1 MLNMDMK
8 KIGIGVASAAL
19 TAIVVDMAVSTI
31 KGKDLIKSAYVM
43 AKIGRHY
50 QGRIIVTDE
59 ELEEYELLN
68 EKLQS
73 FINSLNGKKSRSFNK
88 EDIRNAHAFYQE
100 VENFYN
106 VHCA

>member
-1 MLNMDMK
+1 MLNMK

-31 KGKDLIKSAYVM
+31 KGRDLIKAAIVM
-43 AKIGRHY
+43 TKIGKYYHY
-50 QGRIIVTDE
+50 HGRIVTDE

-73 FINSLNGKKSRSFNK
+73 FIESLNGKKSRSFNS
-88 EDIRNAHAFYQE
+88 EDMRNAHDFYKE
-100 VENFYN
+100 VECFYN
-106 VHCA
+106 AHCA

>member
-1 MLNMDMK
+1 MLNLDMK
-8 KIGIGVASAAL
+8 KIGIGVLAAAL
-19 TAIVVDMAVSTI
+19 TALVVDMAVCTV
-31 KGKDLIKSAYVM
+31 KGKDLIKA
-43 AKIGRHY
+43 AILITKIGKYY
-50 QGRIIVTDE
+50 QGRIVTDT

-68 EKLQS
+68 EKLKK

>member
-1 MLNMDMK
+1 MLNLDMK

-19 TAIVVDMAVSTI
+19 TAIVVDITVSTV
-31 KGKDLIKSAYVM
+31 KGKDLIKAATVM
-43 AKIGRHY
+43 TKIGKYY
-50 QGRIIVTDE
+50 QGRIVTDK

-68 EKLQS
+68 EKLKK

>member
-1 MLNMDMK
+1 MLDSK
-8 KIGIGVASAAL
+8 KVVIGVASAAL
-19 TAIVVDMAVSTI
+19 TAIVVDTTI
-31 KGKDLIKSAYVM
+31 CIVKGRDLIKSAYVM
-43 AKIGRHY
+43 AKIGKYY
-50 QGRIIVTDE
+50 QGRIVTDE

-68 EKLQS
+68 EKLKK